1 MPVVIREMGRYALL
15 VGVLAVLALAS
26 GVEGR
31 AVRVERIGVA
41 GVSIALPPGWHAMP
55 RSAHPSQNDPV
66 TRIVASSGPVWFGR
80 GCNDLDYAFPRTA
93 VAIVLVEWVQLPPGA
108 RFAPRPRRFTAT
120 TLPIRPPPALEC
132 FNGPGGG
139 VQFSARGRQFAAYVL
154 LGRRAPASLAARARA
169 VLDTLKVRRQ
179 A

>member
-1 MPVVIREMGRYALL
+1 MSRFALL
-15 VGVLAVLALAS
+15 VGALAVLALAG

-31 AVRVERIGVA
+31 AVRAERIGVA
-41 GVSIALPPGWHAMP
+41 GVSIELPPGWHAMP
-55 RSAHPSQNDPV
+55 LSAQPSQSDPV

-93 VAIVLVEWVQLPPGA
+93 VALVLVEWVRPTPGT
-108 RFAPRPRRFTAT
+108 RFAPRRRRFTAT

-139 VQFSARGRQFAAYVL
+139 VPFSTRGRRFAAYVL
-154 LGRRAPASLAARARA
+154 LGRQAPASLAARARV
-169 VLDTLKVRRQ
+169 VLNTLEVRRR